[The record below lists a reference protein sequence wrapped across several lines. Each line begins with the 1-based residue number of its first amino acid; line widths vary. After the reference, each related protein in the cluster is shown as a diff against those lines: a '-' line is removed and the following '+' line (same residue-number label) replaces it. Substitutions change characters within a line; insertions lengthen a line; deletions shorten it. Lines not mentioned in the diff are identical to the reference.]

1 MPVGL
6 SPTHLLVI
14 LVVALIVLGPEKM
27 PEAIRTTARALG
39 EARQWTARL
48 SQHVDDALAAK
59 VPVVPPPDALAVAPV
74 DEEGPFPVPTRSG
87 HGAAEVNHPPT
98 AMPKER

>member
-1 MPVGL
+1 MPAGL

-48 SQHVDDALAAK
+48 SQHVDDALAATA
-59 VPVVPPPDALAVAPV
+59 PVVPPPDAPAGAPV
-74 DEEGPFPVPTRSG
+74 DEEGPLAVPTRSG
-87 HGAAEVNHPPT
+87 SGSAEVDHPPT
-98 AMPKER
+98 AMPKEH